1 MEKVRVSLNGSEVRL
16 KRQYVSLLFSK
27 VFLLLKFLKASCS
40 SVVTL
45 KPRCLFL
52 SLKLGLCSG
61 TPTRTYLVLLLGM
74 FLTGVNRV
82 EAQSRIQW
90 DSSEVMDYSYSYLD
104 ASNGLLQNEIKD
116 ALYHPVSKLIWLA
129 TQHGLVRYSGRK
141 VEVLSPSNSEKLKDA
156 RIRDLYVYKDSAY
169 VVYGDEHAYCE
180 IDADGVHLRD
190 SGFKGRGMSF
200 LSRGNMIKRSA
211 SDTYDFYK
219 MVISDS
225 CAYVFSER
233 PPTTLSME
241 CGGDF
246 RTHPNYFSQYFRQ
259 NSFLFGD
266 TLFGFS
272 HDGYLLAVHNL
283 SLDTL
288 GYHSDFAQSGQFET
302 SIQLIWRKH
311 YEHPYLITS
320 GKLYQIS
327 HVENGLLLKLIAK
340 DLPKHEYS
348 TCLQTPHNKD
358 IYLGTRRNG
367 LLTLKP
373 KLIKQVY
380 NRDFCDYPY
389 NNYAIAEIGA
399 DTVITADGLIFTD
412 SKIDCSKRFN
422 NSEYWYP
429 LLYRKESR
437 QLFTARERYEV
448 GHFNLEDWT
457 YKEDSLFT
465 STKARYPSPMIEY
478 NNRAYVLTE
487 SLGLMRYN
495 EQTGVWDL
503 ISESGRKLA
512 KPAQMRFQNDS
523 IFWVVYRRGL
533 ASVNLKSGLIKEFK
547 VKVKATRG
555 RALSLIDE
563 QVWFSTYGFG
573 VFILQGDSLMK
584 FLPKEYPEIETV
596 HAIIP
601 YGDKVLFSTNNGLF
615 EFVKEEVIAYCMG
628 QSEHIQAY
636 AFYKEDGL
644 LEREFNGGCEP
655 SYLKL
660 ESGRYAFPGLTGLS
674 FLEADFSNFKSVIS
688 DWPIIE
694 RIEVDGRQLSLDS
707 SKLLD
712 PNFNS
717 MVISLLHPYF
727 GRKENARVFYRI
739 PQLGEVW
746 RPLDFEKGIHFNRLP
761 SNQDYSL
768 EIYIPGINGEKVQ
781 TNFIQFSVGPRFH
794 ETSIFYALVSLAVAT
809 VFLASLALIQYRNR
823 QQKKRLKQIIESR
836 TSELAKNNISLLEA
850 VSDLESSQE
859 QLKLTLKM
867 RDRMIAVF
875 SHDIRG
881 PLRFLADIAL
891 NVKEKAKANGYEVI
905 DAEVSALESGAR
917 GAYSTANNVLKWI
930 KSDINKD
937 RETKQ
942 SVTAAVHRVIDSK
955 EAFFQQHSLQYEVQI
970 VEDIEITV
978 ASNTL
983 DIILEN
989 LVQNALKY
997 CDQKVFIKVDGSL
1010 KDDAIIEV
1018 LDDGP
1023 GITNPKV
1030 LKDLNEGK
1038 PVKSRAG
1045 TRGGLGTGIGLLMTR
1060 ELVQKLGGTLSFINS
1075 YPGLSVQVKFPNQ
1088 VTLV

>member
-1 MEKVRVSLNGSEVRL
+1 MEKVGVSLKGSEVRL
-16 KRQYVSLLFSK
+16 KRQYLSLLFSK
-27 VFLLLKFLKASCS
+27 AFLFLKFLNACS
-40 SVVTL
+40 GPVVTL
-45 KPRCLFL
+45 KPRSLFL
-52 SLKLGLCSG
+52 SLGFGLSRG
-61 TPTRTYLVLLLGM
+61 TATSTCLVLLLGM
-74 FLTGVNRV
+74 FLMGVNRV

-90 DSSEVMDYSYSYLD
+90 DSSEVMDYSYSYLN

-116 ALYHPVSKLIWLA
+116 ALYHPVSKIIWLA

-180 IDADGVHLRD
+180 IDADGVHLKD
-190 SGFKGRGMSF
+190 SGFKGRRMSF

-241 CGGDF
+241 CGDDF

-272 HDGYLLAVHNL
+272 RDGYLLAVHNL
-283 SLDTL
+283 MLDTI
-288 GYHSDFAQSGQFET
+288 GYHSDFAQNGQFET
-302 SIQLIWRKH
+302 SIQLIWRK
-311 YEHPYLITS
+311 YYKHPYLIIS
-320 GKLYQIS
+320 GKLYQII
-327 HVENGLLLKLIAK
+327 HDQNGLLLRLIAK

-457 YKEDSLFT
+457 YREDSLFT

-478 NNRAYVLTE
+478 NNRAYALTE

-495 EQTGVWDL
+495 AETGVWDL
-503 ISESGRKLA
+503 ISESCKKLA

-533 ASVNLKSGLIKEFK
+533 ASVNLKSGLIEEFK
-547 VKVKATRG
+547 VKEKATRG

-563 QVWFSTYGFG
+563 QVWFSMYGFG
-573 VFILQGDSLMK
+573 VFILQGDSLLK

-615 EFVKEEVIAYCMG
+615 EFVKEEVTAYCMG

-655 SYLKL
+655 SFLKL

-674 FLEADFSNFKSVIS
+674 FLAADFSDYRSVIR

-694 RIEVDGRQLSLDS
+694 SIEVDDRGIRLDS
-707 SKLLD
+707 SNILD
-712 PNFNS
+712 PDFNS
-717 MVISLLHPYF
+717 LVINLLHPYF
-727 GRKENARVFYRI
+727 GRQENALVFYRI

-746 RPLDFEKGIHFNRLP
+746 RTLDFEKGIHFNRLP

-768 EIYIPGINGEKVQ
+768 EIYIPGINGEKVRA
-781 TNFIQFSVGPRFH
+781 NFIQFRVGPRFH
-794 ETSIFYALVSLAVAT
+794 ETSLFYALIVLAVLS
-809 VFLASLALIQYRNR
+809 VFLVILVLIQYRNR

-850 VSDLESSQE
+850 VSDLEDSQE
-859 QLKLTLKM
+859 QLKLSLKM

-881 PLRFLADIAL
+881 PLRFLADIAY
-891 NVKEKAKANGYEVI
+891 NIKEKAKANSYQDIET
-905 DAEVSALESGAR
+905 EVSALESGAR
-917 GAYSTANNVLKWI
+917 GAYNTANSVLEWI
-930 KSDINKD
+930 KSDINKE
-937 RETKQ
+937 RESMQ
-942 SVTAAVHRVIDSK
+942 SAAAVVHRVIDSK
-955 EAFFQQHSLQYEVQI
+955 EAFLLQYHLNYEIQ
-970 VEDIEITV
+970 VEQDFEITV
-978 ASNTL
+978 SSNML

-989 LVQNALKY
+989 IIQNALKF
-997 CDQKVFIKVDGSL
+997 CQSKILVLVDG
-1010 KDDAIIEV
+1010 KHHNGATIKV

-1030 LKDLNEGK
+1030 LKELNEGK
-1038 PVKSRAG
+1038 PVKSNAG
-1045 TRGGLGTGIGLLMTR
+1045 SRGGLGSGIGLLMAR
-1060 ELVQKLGGTLSFINS
+1060 ELVQKLGGKLSFVNRNSGLEVRIN
-1075 YPGLSVQVKFPNQ
+1075 FPS
-1088 VTLV
+1088 